1 MLRFSW
7 TSIATVAV
15 AAAAITSAHPAT
27 AKQRDNT
34 NNVNAKVIFSDLDI
48 TREAGARVL
57 LRRIKAAAIQI
68 CGGRSYISTEL
79 FRKRMVD
86 ACVKDAMTNA
96 IDQLNAPKVKA
107 LYN

>member
-15 AAAAITSAHPAT
+15 AAITITSAHPAI
-27 AKQRDNT
+27 AKQRDHT

-48 TREAGARVL
+48 TREPGARVL
-57 LRRIKAAAIQI
+57 LRRIKSAAVKV

-79 FRKRMVD
+79 FRQRMFD
-86 ACVKDAMTNA
+86 ACMKDAMTNA
-96 IDQLNAPKVKA
+96 IGQLNASKVKA
-107 LYN
+107 LYK